1 MEDKFEKEREQLHRN
16 VMNSVSHDL
25 KTPLACIIGSLE
37 IYERT
42 KGKLSPEKADE
53 LLATALHEAYRLDSF
68 INNILDMAKLENRV
82 VKVKREQCLMQK
94 LIDDCLLTMTNIL
107 RDVTVTV
114 KISPENFSVN
124 TDATLLQRAICIVLD
139 NAAKYCPP
147 YCEVAVEADL
157 AKGLVSIHISDNGL
171 GIPEAE
177 KEAIFS
183 KYTRLAKQDYQRAGT
198 GLGLPICRAIMELLG
213 GTATVAN
220 GTKAQGAVFTLTLP
234 A

>member
-16 VMNSVSHDL
+16 IMDSVSHDL

-37 IYERT
+37 IFERT
-42 KGKLSPEKADE
+42 KGKLPPEKAAA
-53 LLATALHEAYRLDSF
+53 LLETALHESYRLDSF
-68 INNILDMAKLENRV
+68 INNILDMAKLENGEI
-82 VKVKREQCLMQK
+82 KVKKESASMQT
-94 LIDDCLLTMTNIL
+94 LIDDCLESMTNIL
-107 RDVTVTV
+107 RDVKVTV
-114 KISPENFSVN
+114 NITPKNFSLK
-124 TDATLLQRAICIVLD
+124 TDPVLLKRAICVVLD

-147 YCEVAVEADL
+147 YCSVAVECDL
-157 AKGLVSIHISDNGL
+157 VKSLVSIHISDNGL

-213 GTATVAN
+213 GTVSVQNVTQ
-220 GTKAQGAVFTLTLP
+220 GQGAVFTLTLP

>member
-1 MEDKFEKEREQLHRN
+1 MESKFEKEREQLHRN

-42 KGKLSPEKADE
+42 KGKLAPEKASA
-53 LLATALHEAYRLDSF
+53 LLDTALQEAYRLDNF
-68 INNILDMAKLENRV
+68 INNILDMAKLENGA
-82 VKVKREQCLMQK
+82 VKVKKELCSMQAV
-94 LIDDCLLTMTNIL
+94 IDDCLMSMTNIL
-107 RDVTVTV
+107 RDVTITT
-114 KISPENFSVN
+114 KIVPENFSII
-124 TDATLLQRAICIVLD
+124 TDPILLQRAICIILD

-147 YCEVAVEADL
+147 YCEVAVECDIV
-157 AKGLVSIHISDNGL
+157 KGLVSIHISDNGL

-177 KEAIFS
+177 KEEIFC

-198 GLGLPICRAIMELLG
+198 GLGLPICRAIMGLLG

-220 GTKAQGAVFTLTLP
+220 ATKGQGAVFTLTFP